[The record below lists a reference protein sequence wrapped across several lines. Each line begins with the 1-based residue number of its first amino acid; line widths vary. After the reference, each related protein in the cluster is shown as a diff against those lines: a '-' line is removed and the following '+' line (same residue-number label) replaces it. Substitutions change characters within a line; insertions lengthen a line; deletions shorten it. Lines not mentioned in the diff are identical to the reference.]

1 MVMTALTPSA
11 SPSESFSLPESRSP
25 PPDAPGFRKPSL
37 IDRNTSLIGFVAG
50 LLNGLIGIGGGIVI
64 VPGLILRRK
73 LNVRT
78 AVSTSLGAV
87 MVLSFVSFW
96 GHVTFSGFQFSVTG
110 AFIVVAAGMLGAQI
124 GGWLLNRIPRRL
136 VILVFAALTLFT
148 AARLIMQAVGAATAP
163 AAPEGPPFWAYPLF
177 GSVSGLFSGL
187 LGIGGGGYVVLGF
200 SVFFNTSIQGG
211 LPIAL
216 MLNATNAVSG
226 VWAQRKTGQVRW
238 SEVWRLVPAA
248 LVGIAAGTALAL
260 SLPVDVLRVIFGA
273 FFLLMAGRLF
283 VHAWRGRS
291 L

>member
-1 MVMTALTPSA
+1 MSTPTPSA
-11 SPSESFSLPESRSP
+11 PPAESSSAPEAQP
-25 PPDAPGFRKPSL
+25 PPPSAPGSWKQSL
-37 IDRNTSLIGFVAG
+37 LDRDTSLIGFGAG

-87 MVLSFVSFW
+87 MALSCVSFW
-96 GHVTFSGFQFSVTG
+96 VHIAFSGFQFSVTG
-110 AFIVVAAGMLGAQI
+110 TLVVVAAGMFGAQI
-124 GGWLLNRIPRRL
+124 GVWLLNRVPRRL
-136 VILVFAALTLFT
+136 VILVFASLTLFT

-163 AAPEGPPFWAYPLF
+163 AAAPAGPPFWAYPLF

-187 LGIGGGGYVVLGF
+187 LGIGGGGYIVLGF
-200 SVFFNTSIQGG
+200 SVFFNTSIQGA

-216 MLNATNAVSG
+216 LVNATNAVSG

-273 FFLLMAGRLF
+273 FFLFMAGRLF